1 MYFYIM
7 GIILSSTVILTL
19 ATLSSVFAIAQY
31 ALLVRAH
38 HSERGLST
46 LAYGGTLHALATLAY
61 ALSLGSRY
69 NTLIAPILI
78 AGLLVLLAGT
88 RRFFARP
95 ALLGHWAWSLAIS
108 GIILSAQWLTSL
120 NQYQAWILQ
129 CLTLLPLLLRIAY
142 EARHADN
149 DEHWSLPRQVLILIW
164 LGYAGMVVF
173 LICLPAYSLQNALL
187 ITLLMSN
194 LALPYSYHNTLSHR
208 LHTRLIKLNR
218 YDALTGLFNRRG
230 IEEYT
235 LRELRRT
242 QKYRQP
248 LAIIGVNIKQ
258 FHEINQR
265 YGFAAGDMALKKVAR
280 SLKSIAATTYPSGI
294 GRFTGNDFIL
304 ILSNMPIQQVRNT
317 MLEIELAINSLQID
331 HSDSSFHLGCVIDV
345 VRAGVHGDNANQL
358 LMALQAAIE
367 QRKNTKQLSN
377 KAPLS
382 PAEVA

>member
-1 MYFYIM
+1 M
-7 GIILSSTVILTL
+7 GLILSSSVILSL
-19 ATLSSVFAIAQY
+19 AVVSCVVATAQY

-46 LAYGGTLHALATLAY
+46 LAYGGALHALATLGY
-61 ALSLGSRY
+61 AFALNSAY
-69 NTLIAPILI
+69 NTAVAPFLI
-78 AGLLVLLAGT
+78 AGLLILLAGT

-95 ALLGHWAWSLAIS
+95 AVLGHWAWSLLIS
-108 GIILSAQWLTSL
+108 VLLLSGQWLGGL
-120 NQYQAWILQ
+120 NPSQTWTLQ
-129 CLTLLPLLLRIAY
+129 CAILLPLLLRIAY

-149 DEHWSLPRQVLILIW
+149 DEHWRRPRQVLILIW
-164 LGYAGMVVF
+164 LGYAGMILF
-173 LICLPAYSLQNALL
+173 LICLPADAFQHALL
-187 ITLLMSN
+187 ITLFISN
-194 LALPYSYHNTLSHR
+194 LALPYSYHTTLSHR

-235 LRELRRT
+235 VRELRRT
-242 QKYRQP
+242 QKYRQS

-265 YGFAAGDMALKKVAR
+265 YGFAAGDMALKKVGR
-280 SLKSIAATTYPSGI
+280 GLKSIAATAYPSGI

-304 ILSNMPIQQVRNT
+304 VLSNMPIQQVRNT
-317 MLEIELAINSLQID
+317 MLEIELAINSLQIE
-331 HSDSSFHLGCVIDV
+331 HSDSSFHLGSVIDV
-345 VRAGVHGDNANQL
+345 VRAGVDGDNANTL
-358 LMALQAAIE
+358 MMALQAAIE
-367 QRKNTKQLSN
+367 QRKKPKPLIN

>member
-1 MYFYIM
+1 M
-7 GIILSSTVILTL
+7 
-19 ATLSSVFAIAQY
+19 SSVFAIVQY

-38 HSERGLST
+38 HSERGLAT
-46 LAYGGTLHALATLAY
+46 LAYGGALHALATLGY
-61 ALSLGSRY
+61 AFALNSAY
-69 NTLIAPILI
+69 NTAVAPVLI
-78 AGLLVLLAGT
+78 AGLLILLAGT

-95 ALLGHWAWSLAIS
+95 AVLGHWAWSLLIS
-108 GIILSAQWLTSL
+108 VLLLGGQWLGGL
-120 NQYQAWILQ
+120 NPSQTWTLQ
-129 CLTLLPLLLRIAY
+129 CATLLPLLLRIAY

-149 DEHWSLPRQVLILIW
+149 DEHWRLPRQVLIFIW

-173 LICLPAYSLQNALL
+173 LIFLPADAFQHALL
-187 ITLLMSN
+187 ISLFISN
-194 LALPYSYHNTLSHR
+194 LALPYCYHNLLSHR

-235 LRELRRT
+235 VRELRRT
-242 QKYRQP
+242 QKYRQS

-265 YGFAAGDMALKKVAR
+265 YGFAAGDLALRKVAR
-280 SLKSIAATTYPSGI
+280 SLKAIVGTTYPCGI

-304 ILSNMPIQQVRNT
+304 VLSNMPIQQVRNT
-317 MLEIELAINSLQID
+317 MLEIELAIKHLQIE
-331 HSDSSFHLGCVIDV
+331 HGDSSFHLGSVIDV
-345 VRAGVHGDNANQL
+345 VRAGVDGDQANPL

-367 QRKNTKQLSN
+367 QHKNTKPRLN
-377 KAPLS
+377 KAPIS